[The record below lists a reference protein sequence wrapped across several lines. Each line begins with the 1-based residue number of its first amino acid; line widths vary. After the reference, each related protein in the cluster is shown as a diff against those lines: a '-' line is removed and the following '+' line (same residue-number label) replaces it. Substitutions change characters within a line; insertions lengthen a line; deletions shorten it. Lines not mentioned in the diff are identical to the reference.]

1 MSYDKMQINAF
12 LESLPVDTEAERA
25 ALAAAGNAEKNRILV
40 AGGADSGVL
49 TLLPTPQPLF
59 FPEDVPGCVVTVE
72 YGDEFSI
79 RVVDPSGEAERYR
92 SGEDFRHYWGNRLEN
107 MATCAVTSPVALLR
121 RVGLVFC
128 RLEPETAGSAAAGC
142 SGCVLV
148 IPGDGGCLSE
158 ADTALC
164 QSLRDVWCL
173 GGRTS
178 LVLRQRSPF
187 VNDLLPLMAEQM
199 LERNKLG
206 AFSWGDGV
214 PDLLRGA
221 EALESA
227 VLDILDRDAG
237 AVPDQM
243 VRAGLQRVRDKLILA
258 GQEADREK
266 SRLRQRLDAC
276 RQATAAFQAMCLT
289 EKYSL
294 SGLLTQEDKEHLRKE
309 IHDMFLVLQTRF
321 PDMVE
326 EAAKQLPT
334 AKEDLKNL
342 AGDYL
347 GALLDGFVDELLDEV
362 IRELLVPRTKE
373 CFLSVCQ
380 RFRRLAQEY
389 GLDPELM
396 ESQAEAEFLRISEV
410 NVGDFYTG
418 IAQVISAVV
427 ATAARLALRWV
438 LQKLDLFGCYTLL
451 DQAESWVQQATMEL
465 TDRLLPARLYA
476 RSLCKQSLNYLQTM
490 EETLCRQLE
499 DTVIPRLIHVLQ
511 QEFDTMTGV
520 YTGQLENNTA
530 ATEAS
535 LAECQRRRAEITAAL
550 EVMKDYLPAQG

>member
-1 MSYDKMQINAF
+1 MGYDKMEMNAF
-12 LESLPVDTEAERA
+12 LESLPVDTGAERE
-25 ALAAAGNAEKNRILV
+25 ALVAGSAEKNRILV

-49 TLLPTPQPLF
+49 TLVPAAEPLF
-59 FPEDVPGCVVTVE
+59 FPEDVPGCAVTVE

-79 RVVDPSGEAERYR
+79 RVVDSLGEAERYR
-92 SGEDFRHYWGNRLEN
+92 SGDDFRHYWGHRLEA
-107 MATCAVTSPVALLR
+107 MRACAVTAPAALLR
-121 RVGLVFC
+121 RVELVFC

-164 QSLRDVWCL
+164 QSLREVWRL

-178 LVLRQRSPF
+178 LVLRLRSPF
-187 VNDLLPLMAEQM
+187 TNDLLPLMAEQL

-206 AFSWGDGV
+206 AFAWGDGV
-214 PDLLRGA
+214 PDLPRGG

-227 VLDILDRDAG
+227 VLDILDRDVEN
-237 AVPDQM
+237 VPDQ
-243 VRAGLQRVRDKLILA
+243 VALFALRRVRDKLLLA
-258 GQEADREK
+258 AQEADREET
-266 SRLRQRLDAC
+266 RLREQVNAG

-294 SGLLTQEDKEHLRKE
+294 SSLLTQEDKEHLRKE

-326 EAAKQLPT
+326 EAAEQLPT

-347 GALLDGFVDELLDEV
+347 GALTDGFVDELLDEAT
-362 IRELLVPRTKE
+362 RELLVPRTKD

-389 GLDPELM
+389 GLDPELL

-410 NVGDFYTG
+410 NVGDFHTD

-427 ATAARLALRWV
+427 ATTARLALRWV
-438 LQKLDLFGCYTLL
+438 LQELELFGCFTLL
-451 DQAESWVQQATMEL
+451 DQAESWVQQVTMEL
-465 TDRLLPARLYA
+465 TDRLLPTRMYA
-476 RSLCKQSLNYLQTM
+476 HSLCKQSLNYLQTM
-490 EETLCRQLE
+490 EESLYRQLE
-499 DTVIPRLIHVLQ
+499 ETVIPRLIHVLQ

-530 ATEAS
+530 AAEQA
-535 LAECQRRRAEITAAL
+535 LAGCRCRRAEIAAAL
-550 EVMKDYLPAQG
+550 EAMEAYLPAQG